1 MKSALI
7 VEDVGETR
15 RWLGG
20 IVTSAYPDC
29 TIEEAASMRAGL
41 AAVAVRDFDLALID
55 LGLPDGSGLEVLRSL
70 RLLRPETVTIV
81 TTVMGEDAYIVAA
94 LSAGASGYLLKET
107 PEELL
112 TRQLVQLAEG
122 IPAIS
127 PSIARR
133 IMDHFRLTG
142 PAAELE
148 DALTARESEV
158 LGLIARGLRNA
169 DVAETLALAESTVAS
184 HIKAIYRKLDISSR
198 AEASWHATRLG
209 LTVPKPGSAR

>member
-1 MKSALI
+1 MKTALI

-15 RWLGG
+15 RWLAG
-20 IVTSAYPDC
+20 IVASAYPDC
-29 TIEEAASMRAGL
+29 AIEQAATMRAGL
-41 AAVAVRDFDLALID
+41 AAVSARDFDMALID
-55 LGLPDGSGLEVLRSL
+55 LGLPDGSGLEELRSL
-70 RLLRPETVTIV
+70 RLLRPQTLSIV

-107 PEELL
+107 PPELL
-112 TRQLVQLAEG
+112 ARQLVQLGEG

-142 PAAELE
+142 PAAEL
-148 DALTARESEV
+148 DNALTAREAEV

-169 DVAETLALAESTVAS
+169 DVANDLGLAESTVAS
-184 HIKAIYRKLDISSR
+184 HIKSIYRKLGISTR

-209 LTVPKPGSAR
+209 LAVPKT

>member
-1 MKSALI
+1 MKTALV

-29 TIEEAASMRAGL
+29 RVEEAATMRAGL
-41 AAVAVRDFDLALID
+41 AAVAARDFDMALID

-70 RLLRPETVTIV
+70 RLLRPETISIV
-81 TTVMGEDAYIVAA
+81 TTVMGDDTHIVSA

-107 PEELL
+107 PPDML

-133 IMDHFRLTG
+133 IMNHFRLTG
-142 PAAELE
+142 PAAEP
-148 DALTARESEV
+148 DTSLTARESEV
-158 LGLIARGLRNA
+158 LALIGKGLRNA
-169 DVAETLALAESTVAS
+169 DVAADLKLAESTVAS
-184 HIKAIYRKLDISSR
+184 HIKSIYRKLGISSR

-209 LTVPKPGSAR
+209 LSSS